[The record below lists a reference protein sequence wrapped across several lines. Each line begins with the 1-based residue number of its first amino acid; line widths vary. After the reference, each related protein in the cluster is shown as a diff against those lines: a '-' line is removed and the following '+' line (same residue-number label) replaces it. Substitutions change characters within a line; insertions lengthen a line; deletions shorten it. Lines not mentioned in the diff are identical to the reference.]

1 MISYKKMKRIYSSML
16 MLMVISLTGL
26 NFACKKEKEV
36 NTNVAP
42 VTTLYGPDNN
52 KYIKLDPKAG
62 TQVFEWQQ
70 AHAEDGG
77 LVLYEVVFDKET
89 GDFSNPLYSMVSDEK
104 GQRTKLTLS
113 DAELNKIANKAGI
126 ASLAKGKLK
135 WTVWASKGVNVV
147 KQSVSRLIE
156 VERPLGFAETPV
168 DLYLTGSA
176 TEAGADVATAL
187 RFKKTGVATF
197 EIYTSLKA
205 GTYKF
210 AGGNSANAKT
220 YSVTNGNLVEG
231 GEITVTGNTKLY
243 RIRLDFENV
252 VSTYTEI
259 TSVGLWFAPNNNI
272 MHVLPY
278 TAGGIWKI
286 TNAPVVFRQ
295 ESWGRDERYKFRLST
310 INAAGTAGF
319 EYFGSANSDNQ
330 PADANTPA
338 SYFYLLPVNSNQ
350 YDFCYKFPR
359 AADNMNCDI
368 VVNFSPT
375 VSNYTHSV
383 TVK

>member
-1 MISYKKMKRIYSSML
+1 MKRIYGNML

-26 NFACKKEKEV
+26 TFSCKKDKEI

-42 VTTLYGPDNN
+42 VAILYGPDNN

-70 AHAEDGG
+70 ARAEDGG

-89 GDFSNPLYSMVSDEK
+89 GDFSNPLFSMVSDEK
-104 GQRTKLTLS
+104 GQRTKLTIS
-113 DAELNKIANKAGI
+113 DADLNKIANKAGI
-126 ASLAKGKLK
+126 QALGKGKLK

-147 KQSVSRLIE
+147 KESVSRLIE
-156 VERPLGFAETPV
+156 VERPLGFAEIPA
-168 DLYLTGSA
+168 DLYLTGTA
-176 TEAGADVATAL
+176 TEGGADLATAL
-187 RFKKTGVATF
+187 RFKKTGVASF

-205 GTYKF
+205 GTYRF
-210 AGGNSANAKT
+210 MGGNSANAKA
-220 YSVTNGNLVEG
+220 YSIANGNLVEG
-231 GEITVTGNTKLY
+231 GEVTVTGATKVY

-252 VSTYTEI
+252 VATYTEI

-278 TAGGIWKI
+278 TGGGIWKI
-286 TNAPVVFRQ
+286 ANAPVVFRQ

-310 INAAGTAGF
+310 VNAAGTPGV
-319 EYFGSANSDNQ
+319 ENFGSSNRDNQ
-330 PADANTPA
+330 RADANSPA
-338 SYFYLLPVNSNQ
+338 SYFYLLPVDNSQWDNT
-350 YDFCYKFPR
+350 YKFAT
-359 AADNMNCDI
+359 AADNKNCDI
-368 VVNFSPT
+368 IVNFSST